1 MKVQHVPLVATKA
14 ALDAGCVGL
23 TPELLAATG
32 ARYSRSNEGLH
43 AIVSRIDWKNPDAS
57 VDGIFRMV
65 DYGHASIADMAPV
78 AMFIDGLSILS
89 IFMLWHLS
97 PTASGQES
105 SSRYINF
112 GPSGVPTAFELGI
125 KNSKEYTSFV
135 KKAFSHYNKA
145 VDIWTK
151 IAKEDP
157 SIMGIPKEV
166 VEDTSEKGQKRLDR
180 MRRNFAFDRAR
191 VYLPVCAKSNV
202 MLIMSARSWVELISV
217 LLSHPHK
224 ELQTVGKKLKEQL
237 ALVTPRL
244 IKHAVAK
251 PETSKVLSYNRELL
265 RSFPTLKNGGDGAYL
280 RLYEEKK
287 KKLDKGLRDRINRY
301 SLCGDDIRMIPVTFG
316 WKKIA
321 FAEVRDL
328 NRHRTGQRR
337 IALIPNGFYD
347 ASEQAPTGKI
357 REELQKLSSFGNSQL
372 ERCLNKFKKGDV
384 LYPFFTLLGHTY
396 WFEHTTTL
404 DKYIYEAELRTGMG
418 AHYRYAMHL
427 RNTLGILYRLHP
439 ELKGVI
445 KEGRGEPE

>member
-14 ALDAGCVGL
+14 ALDAGCIGL

-32 ARYSRSNEGLH
+32 ARYSRSNEGLQT
-43 AIVSRIDWKNPDAS
+43 IISRIDWKHPDTS

-78 AMFIDGLSILS
+78 AMFIDGLSIFS
-89 IFMLWHLS
+89 IFILWHLS

-112 GPSGVPTAFELGI
+112 GPSGVPTSAELGI
-125 KNSKEYTSFV
+125 KNDKEYIRFV
-135 KKAFSHYNKA
+135 KEAFSYYNKA
-145 VDIWTK
+145 VQIWTEE
-151 IAKEDP
+151 AKKDP

-166 VEDTSEKGQKRLDR
+166 IEDMSEKGLRRLER

-202 MLIMSARSWVELISV
+202 MLLMSARSWVELIST
-217 LLSHPHK
+217 LLSCPHK
-224 ELQTVGKKLKEQL
+224 ELQTLGKKLKEQL

-251 PETSKVLSYNRELL
+251 PETSNVLRYNVGLL
-265 RSFPTLKNGGDGAYL
+265 KSISTPKSLRDGAYL
-280 RLYEEKK
+280 RLYEKK
-287 KKLDKGLRDRINRY
+287 KVKLDKGLKYRVNRY
-301 SLCGDDIRMIPVTFG
+301 SLCDDDIRMIPVTFG
-316 WKKIA
+316 WRRIA

-337 IALIPNGFYD
+337 IALLPNGFYD
-347 ASEQAPTGKI
+347 ASDQAPTEKTLKQLRKLAVFGG
-357 REELQKLSSFGNSQL
+357 RQLQ
-372 ERCLNKFKKGDV
+372 RCLKKFQRGDTT
-384 LYPFFTLLGHTY
+384 YPFFTLLGHTY

-404 DKYIYEAELRTGMG
+404 DKYIYEAELRTGVG

-427 RNTLGILYRLHP
+427 RNTLKILYKLHP